1 MGWKNTPNVEK
12 IMSPFSKKRAH
23 APISVSKSDGLTT
36 RKVTF
41 TMRHFA
47 GREPVRFTDRNWRM
61 SPFLWKRAHEKTFSE
76 YVFVTKKKDTCPTRG
91 CQNKTQDAKPGPPII
106 LERFLIVPDV
116 VGIIE
121 GSRFLPKII
130 DFASRNVTWVR
141 EGSWTRIVTINNIDA
156 LCGSKRAHAS
166 SDQKYHAFL
175 GKIQSP
181 FFYY

>member
-1 MGWKNTPNVEK
+1 MSRVESWNGLKKYSERRKNHEPFFMKKGSWKK
-12 IMSPFSKKRAH
+12 
-23 APISVSKSDGLTT
+23 
-36 RKVTF
+36 
-41 TMRHFA
+41 
-47 GREPVRFTDRNWRM
+47 
-61 SPFLWKRAHEKTFSE
+61 FSE

-106 LERFLIVPDV
+106 LERFLMIPDV

-130 DFASRNVTWVR
+130 DFARGNVIWVS